1 MKRSR
6 GKPINQEMN
15 LTNMIDVVF
24 AILIVFLISA
34 PLMSQ
39 GIKVEL
45 PKAEAPTMEQEKM
58 LKVSINKQ
66 SDIYVADMKVK
77 LKDFNSIFKSLWD
90 GNMPVVINADASV
103 DYGHVMKV
111 VSLVQN
117 AGVTKLGFLPLPDE
131 KKNAYRSW
139 QQRSKKRILHSFRV
153 DGTASSRRLS
163 RFLCA
168 FI

>member
-58 LKVSINKQ
+58 LKVSINKENE
-66 SDIYVADMKVK
+66 IYVADMKVK

-90 GNMPVVINADASV
+90 GNMPVVINADETV
-103 DYGHVMKV
+103 DYGKVMKV

-117 AGVTKLGFLPLPDE
+117 AGVTKLGFLTLPDE
-131 KKNAYRSW
+131 K
-139 QQRSKKRILHSFRV
+139 
-153 DGTASSRRLS
+153 
-163 RFLCA
+163 
-168 FI
+168 

>member
-24 AILIVFLISA
+24 SILIVFMISA

-45 PKAEAPTMEQEKM
+45 PKAEAPTMEQEKL

-66 SDIYVADMKVK
+66 DEVYIADMKVN
-77 LKDFNSIFKSLWD
+77 LTDFRSVLKSLWD
-90 GNMPVVINADASV
+90 GNMAVVINADETV
-103 DYGHVMKV
+103 DYGKVMKV
-111 VSLVQN
+111 VSLVQQ
-117 AGVTKLGFLPLPDE
+117 AGVTKLGFLTLPE
-131 KKNAYRSW
+131 K
-139 QQRSKKRILHSFRV
+139 
-153 DGTASSRRLS
+153 
-163 RFLCA
+163 
-168 FI
+168 